1 MREYR
6 LHDLR
11 DRIGYVPQKAF
22 MFKGTVDSNVRYGD
36 GSEEVTEEQVRRAV
50 RIAQATEFVEA
61 KEGQYES
68 EVAQGGSNLSGGQK
82 QRLSIARAVCR
93 DPEIYIFD
101 DSFSA
106 LDYRTD
112 RVLRE
117 TLRNEISDAT
127 TLIVAQRIG
136 TIMEA
141 DRIVVVDDGS
151 TDGSADAVRAIASPL
166 VKLVTQANAGVCA
179 ARNRAIAESAG
190 DLIALLDADDTWEP
204 GFLEEI
210 ASMAAEFPGCGIYST
225 AFNIVSHDGRFPAPT
240 PTERGVVADFFR
252 DSAHRYI
259 SIPSAS
265 AVPRAVFESVGG
277 FPEGMKIGE
286 DLYMWIKIAR
296 RYKVCFSPKPLAN
309 YSKVA
314 SNRSS
319 AIYTPERT
327 RYSFEELY
335 DPAAADGY
343 NEFVARAALGKAL
356 IISAKGGTKDAAR
369 AIRFFGYT
377 KTYRRTLRKVRIL
390 NALPRSWRGPL
401 IGLYNSLAWRIARK
415 GL

>member
-1 MREYR
+1 M
-6 LHDLR
+6 
-11 DRIGYVPQKAF
+11 
-22 MFKGTVDSNVRYGD
+22 T
-36 GSEEVTEEQVRRAV
+36 
-50 RIAQATEFVEA
+50 
-61 KEGQYES
+61 
-68 EVAQGGSNLSGGQK
+68 GGSPPPPP
-82 QRLSIARAVCR
+82 R
-93 DPEIYIFD
+93 
-101 DSFSA
+101 SA
-106 LDYRTD
+106 AWSPTSSATRRT
-112 RVLRE
+112 V
-117 TLRNEISDAT
+117 IS
-127 TLIVAQRIG
+127 
-136 TIMEA
+136 
-141 DRIVVVDDGS
+141 
-151 TDGSADAVRAIASPL
+151 
-166 VKLVTQANAGVCA
+166 
-179 ARNRAIAESAG
+179 
-190 DLIALLDADDTWEP
+190 
-204 GFLEEI
+204 
-210 ASMAAEFPGCGIYST
+210 
-225 AFNIVSHDGRFPAPT
+225 
-240 PTERGVVADFFR
+240 
-252 DSAHRYI
+252 

-265 AVPRAVFESVGG
+265 AVPRAVFETVGG

-377 KTYRRTLRKVRIL
+377 KTYRRTLHKVRIL

>member
-1 MREYR
+1 
-6 LHDLR
+6 
-11 DRIGYVPQKAF
+11 
-22 MFKGTVDSNVRYGD
+22 
-36 GSEEVTEEQVRRAV
+36 
-50 RIAQATEFVEA
+50 
-61 KEGQYES
+61 
-68 EVAQGGSNLSGGQK
+68 
-82 QRLSIARAVCR
+82 
-93 DPEIYIFD
+93 
-101 DSFSA
+101 
-106 LDYRTD
+106 
-112 RVLRE
+112 
-117 TLRNEISDAT
+117 
-127 TLIVAQRIG
+127 
-136 TIMEA
+136 
-141 DRIVVVDDGS
+141 
-151 TDGSADAVRAIASPL
+151 
-166 VKLVTQANAGVCA
+166 
-179 ARNRAIAESAG
+179 
-190 DLIALLDADDTWEP
+190 
-204 GFLEEI
+204 
-210 ASMAAEFPGCGIYST
+210 MAAEFPGCGIYST

-265 AVPRAVFESVGG
+265 AVPRAVFETVGG

-335 DPAAADGY
+335 DPVAADGY

-377 KTYRRTLRKVRIL
+377 KTYRRTLHKVRIL

>member
-1 MREYR
+1 MASATISVIIPLYNKERE
-6 LHDLR
+6 
-11 DRIGYVPQKAF
+11 IG
-22 MFKGTVDSNVRYGD
+22 D
-36 GSEEVTEEQVRRAV
+36 
-50 RIAQATEFVEA
+50 
-61 KEGQYES
+61 
-68 EVAQGGSNLSGGQK
+68 
-82 QRLSIARAVCR
+82 
-93 DPEIYIFD
+93 
-101 DSFSA
+101 
-106 LDYRTD
+106 
-112 RVLRE
+112 
-117 TLRNEISDAT
+117 TLRSVLAQ
-127 TLIVAQRIG
+127 TLQP
-136 TIMEA
+136 TE
-141 DRIVVVDDGS
+141 IVVVDDGS

-179 ARNRAIAESAG
+179 ARNRAIAE
-190 DLIALLDADDTWEP
+190 
-204 GFLEEI
+204 
-210 ASMAAEFPGCGIYST
+210 
-225 AFNIVSHDGRFPAPT
+225 
-240 PTERGVVADFFR
+240 
-252 DSAHRYI
+252 
-259 SIPSAS
+259 
-265 AVPRAVFESVGG
+265 
-277 FPEGMKIGE
+277 
-286 DLYMWIKIAR
+286 
-296 RYKVCFSPKPLAN
+296 PLAN
-309 YSKVA
+309 YSQVA